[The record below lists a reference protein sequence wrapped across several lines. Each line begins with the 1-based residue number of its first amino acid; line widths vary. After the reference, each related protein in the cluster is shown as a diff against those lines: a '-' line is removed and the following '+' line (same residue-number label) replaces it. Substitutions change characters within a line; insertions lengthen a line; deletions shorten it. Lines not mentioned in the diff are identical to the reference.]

1 MHYLENFNIYIR
13 IINIIDMG
21 REINVAFGNG
31 ENNQSGLGFR
41 AGCHHVKVN
50 AENKNTFL
58 KIHYRN
64 TSGYN

>member
-1 MHYLENFNIYIR
+1 
-13 IINIIDMG
+13 MG
-21 REINVAFGNG
+21 REINVPFGNG